1 MSDPP
6 PTAARSS
13 PSTLRNREPIL
24 SVLRQ
29 HLPETGL
36 VLEIAAGAG
45 EHAVHFASAL
55 PILQWQPTDADDEA
69 LASIDAWRQQACLN
83 NLLPPLRL
91 DSAHPE
97 AWPVTRA
104 DAVVAINMIHI
115 SPWSATAGLFRGA
128 ARALPPGGGLFLYGP
143 FFESGVP
150 TALSNIEFDQSLK
163 RRNAG
168 WGMRH
173 LDDLTVEG
181 GRHGLRLSE
190 RIAMPANNLVL
201 VFRKD
206 LSAAG

>member
-6 PTAARSS
+6 PTAAKSS

-29 HLPETGL
+29 RLPETGL
-36 VLEIAAGAG
+36 VLEVAAGAG
-45 EHAVHFASAL
+45 EHAIHFASAL
-55 PILQWQPTDADDEA
+55 TTLQWQPTDADDEA
-69 LASIDAWRQQACLN
+69 LASIAAWRQEACLT

-115 SPWSATAGLFRGA
+115 SPWSATAGLFCGA
-128 ARALPPGGGLFLYGP
+128 ARALPPGRALFLYGP

-163 RRNAG
+163 RRNAE
-168 WGMRH
+168 WGIRH
-173 LDDLTVEG
+173 LDDLNVEG